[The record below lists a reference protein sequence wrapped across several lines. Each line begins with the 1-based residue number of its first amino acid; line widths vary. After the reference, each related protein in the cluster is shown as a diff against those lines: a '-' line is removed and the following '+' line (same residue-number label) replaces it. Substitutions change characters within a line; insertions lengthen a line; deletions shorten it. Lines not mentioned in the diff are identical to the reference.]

1 MSAGRDQLPP
11 SVLAARNARGSDRP
25 PNGGG
30 ARAYLEVVT
39 GEDGDADAA
48 AVQLAATRA
57 LLTAATPEEVAALV
71 ATLVR
76 DLGGGLLPARLDVR
90 GVALPLDVSL
100 GLSEPKLAWAEPV
113 SVAAM
118 RLESVLPLFVED
130 ARVVLNR
137 LQAEARRVRRA
148 VDQ

>member
-1 MSAGRDQLPP
+1 VRPTNGVTASAYPD
-11 SVLAARNARGSDRP
+11 
-25 PNGGG
+25 
-30 ARAYLEVVT
+30 VVVS
-39 GEDGDADAA
+39 EDADADAA

-57 LLTAATPEEVAALV
+57 LLTASTLEEVAAIV

-76 DLGGGLLPARLDVR
+76 DLGGGLLPARLD
-90 GVALPLDVSL
+90 GGSTALPLDVSL

-118 RLESVLPLFVED
+118 RLDSVLPLFVED

-137 LQAEARRVRRA
+137 LQAETRCERA
-148 VDQ
+148 NVHQ

>member
-1 MSAGRDQLPP
+1 MSAGREQLPP
-11 SVLAARNARGSDRP
+11 SVLAARNARASVRP
-25 PNGGG
+25 TNGGTP
-30 ARAYLEVVT
+30 RAYPDVVVD
-39 GEDGDADAA
+39 EDGDAA

-57 LLTAATPEEVAALV
+57 LLAAATPEEVASIV

-76 DLGGGLLPARLDVR
+76 DLGGGLLPARLDAR

-130 ARVVLNR
+130 ARVALSR
-137 LQAEARRVRRA
+137 LQAQTRRPRKGGGL
-148 VDQ
+148 

>member
-1 MSAGRDQLPP
+1 MSARRDQLPP

-25 PNGGG
+25 TNGGR
-30 ARAYLEVVT
+30 ARAYPEGVA
-39 GEDGDADAA
+39 GEDGDTGAA
-48 AVQLAATRA
+48 AVQLVATRA
-57 LLTAATPEEVAALV
+57 LLTAATPAEVAAIV
-71 ATLVR
+71 ATFVH
-76 DLGGGLLPARLDVR
+76 DLGGGLLPARLDA
-90 GVALPLDVSL
+90 GHTALPLDVSL
-100 GLSEPKLAWAEPV
+100 GVSEPKLAWAEPV

-137 LQAEARRVRRA
+137 LQAEARRGARA

>member
-1 MSAGRDQLPP
+1 M
-11 SVLAARNARGSDRP
+11 
-25 PNGGG
+25 
-30 ARAYLEVVT
+30 
-39 GEDGDADAA
+39 
-48 AVQLAATRA
+48 QLAATRA
-57 LLTAATPEEVAALV
+57 LLTAATPEEVAAIL
-71 ATLVR
+71 ATLVH

-130 ARVVLNR
+130 ARVVLSR
-137 LQAEARRVRRA
+137 LQAQARRARGTGGV
-148 VDQ
+148 